1 MAVNLKQRGLCILH
15 TPNWLSVEKL
25 TEWLEEEEKNDESAS
40 KPIHP
45 HYREV
50 SRIIL
55 KNCADSIKDVDQ
67 LSQLIEDIWN
77 VRKAKLKASIDLIE
91 QDRAEGDEPIPPN
104 GALLNISDYTQLEI
118 NYIRTMFL
126 ESLNNSWAIAK
137 QRTEL
142 EQRTEQDETSL
153 MS

>member
-1 MAVNLKQRGLCILH
+1 MDCAFYTLRIGYQLVSFSSDNVINIKI
-15 TPNWLSVEKL
+15 EKL

-67 LSQLIEDIWN
+67 LSQLIEVN
-77 VRKAKLKASIDLIE
+77 C
-91 QDRAEGDEPIPPN
+91 
-104 GALLNISDYTQLEI
+104 GAGC
-118 NYIRTMFL
+118 
-126 ESLNNSWAIAK
+126 
-137 QRTEL
+137 
-142 EQRTEQDETSL
+142 
-153 MS
+153 